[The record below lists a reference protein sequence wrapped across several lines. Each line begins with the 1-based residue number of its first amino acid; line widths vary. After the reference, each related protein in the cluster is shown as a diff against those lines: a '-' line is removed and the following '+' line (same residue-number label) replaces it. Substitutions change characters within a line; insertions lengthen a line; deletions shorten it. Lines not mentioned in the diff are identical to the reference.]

1 MPHTSVR
8 ISMSKFDHSDDL
20 TSCEGFPGLLKRG
33 RVHHRNYRTLDKSR
47 ADLFDL
53 LSDAN
58 TAAYL
63 IE

>member
-1 MPHTSVR
+1 
-8 ISMSKFDHSDDL
+8 MSKFDHSDDL